1 MEEKQASERFPFP
14 ANPNGW
20 FRVAYS
26 RELARGEIKPL
37 HLLGR
42 ELVLYRDEEGQAHM
56 MDAFCQHL
64 GAHLGHGGC
73 LEGSAIRCP
82 FHHWLWG
89 ADGELVEVPY
99 AKRRPPKARMHV
111 WDISEKNGLVMVW
124 HHATGEPPAYQLP
137 DLEQYGS
144 DEWTD
149 YEIRRWKVKSRWLD
163 MNENAV
169 DRIHFLYVHGTHTAP
184 ETDVE
189 VDGHLLRCRS
199 RMKMGS
205 GQGEFTG
212 GIDTTDY
219 GPGFQTVD
227 VTGAVDTLMV
237 NTATPIDDEYTDVS
251 FAYSVNTSGGADA
264 ARGVGRA
271 IIKDL
276 EHQMAQDI
284 VIWENK
290 KYFDRPML
298 CDGDGEFG
306 QYRRWMRQFFSENW

>member
-1 MEEKQASERFPFP
+1 MDETKSYDRFPFP
-14 ANPNGW
+14 ANPDGW

-26 RELARGEIKPL
+26 HELAKAEIKPL

-42 ELVLYRDEEGQAHM
+42 ELVLYRDQEGQAHLM
-56 MDAFCQHL
+56 NAFCAHL

-73 LEGSAIRCP
+73 VEGSAIRCP

-89 ADGELVEVPY
+89 PDGELLEIPY
-99 AKRRPPKARMHV
+99 AKRKPAKAHMKV
-111 WDISEKNGLVMVW
+111 WELREKNGLIMVW
-124 HHATGEPPAYQLP
+124 HHAGGKSPSYELP
-137 DLEQYGS
+137 DLPQYGS
-144 DEWTD
+144 KDWTD
-149 YEIRRWKVKSRWLD
+149 YEVKKWKVRSRWLD

-184 ETDVE
+184 DTEVE
-189 VDGHLLRCRS
+189 VDGHILRCRS

-205 GQGEFTG
+205 AKGEFGG
-212 GIDTTDY
+212 GIATTDY

-251 FAYSVNTSGGADA
+251 FAYSVNTTGGADA
-264 ARGVGRA
+264 ARGVGEA

-276 EHQMAQDI
+276 EKQMAQDI
-284 VIWENK
+284 IIWEHK
-290 KYFDRPML
+290 KYFERPML

-306 QYRRWMRQFFSENW
+306 QYRRWMSQFFSAAS